1 MMKRILFV
9 FLAIGFLFLFGQW
22 GGGSQ
27 SMAYTGEGQ
36 KTLMLKSGN
45 EGSGTEAMG
54 VQSLRFAE
62 EMKKRTNGKIQIT
75 HYISSQ
81 LGTARQ
87 MMESIKGGAMA
98 YMVSGWGAWTPILD
112 TTLLPYLFR
121 DLDHTDKVINGPIGE
136 EWKRALIQK
145 TGIRIVGWVFR
156 GYRNCTFTKTAVR
169 TPADMKGLKLRVPES
184 QVNLETWRAVGARP
198 TPMAWAEVYTALQQ
212 GAIDGQE
219 NPTDTIMTNS
229 LIEVQKYLVLTR
241 HVNPP
246 GWQQLSEK
254 VWQSLTPETQKVWVD
269 TWNEVAKEVR
279 QRVVRDELAHFETWK
294 SKGGV
299 IIEPDEAAFRA
310 AMKDVWKKFAP
321 KAWGE
326 GVYEKIQATR

>member
-1 MMKRILFV
+1 MMKRNNILFMV
-9 FLAIGFLFLFGQW
+9 MGLLFLFGFSA
-22 GGGSQ
+22 GASQ

-36 KTLMLKSGN
+36 KTLMLKSGS
-45 EGSGTEAMG
+45 EGPTTEAMG
-54 VQSLRFAE
+54 VASVRFAE

-75 HYISSQ
+75 HYASSQ

-87 MMESIKGGAMA
+87 MIESIKGGAMA

-121 DLDHTDKVINGPIGE
+121 DLDHADKVIHGPIGA
-136 EWKRALIQK
+136 EWTRTLIEK
-145 TGIRIVGWVFR
+145 SGIRIVGWVFR
-156 GYRNCTFTKTAVR
+156 GFRNCTLTKVAVR
-169 TPADMKGLKLRVPES
+169 TPADMKGLKFRVPES
-184 QVNLETWRAVGARP
+184 AVNLETWRATGARP
-198 TPMAWAEVYTALQQ
+198 TPMAWTEVYTALQQ

-219 NPTDTIMTNS
+219 NPTDTIIMNS
-229 LIEVQKYLVLTR
+229 LFEVQKYLVLTR

-246 GWQQLSEK
+246 GWQQMSEK
-254 VWQSLTPETQKVWVD
+254 VWQSLTPETQKVWVA
-269 TWNEVAKEVR
+269 TWNEVAQGVR
-279 QRVVRDELAHFETWK
+279 KTILEQELAHFETWK
-294 SKGGV
+294 SKGGIV
-299 IIEPDEAAFRA
+299 IEPDEAAFRA

>member
-1 MMKRILFV
+1 MKKILIVFV
-9 FLAIGFLFLFGQW
+9 SMGMLWLFGFSA
-22 GGGSQ
+22 GSSQ
-27 SMAYTGEGQ
+27 LMAYTGEGQ

-54 VQSLRFAE
+54 VASLRFAE

-75 HYISSQ
+75 HYTSSQ

-98 YMVSGWGAWTPILD
+98 FMVSGWGAWTPILD

-121 DLDHTDKVINGPIGE
+121 DLDHADKVINGPIGA
-136 EWKRALIQK
+136 EWTRNLIEK
-145 TGIRIVGWVFR
+145 AGIRIVGWVFR
-156 GYRNCTFTKTAVR
+156 GFRNCTFTKVAVR
-169 TPADMKGLKLRVPES
+169 TPADMKGLKFRVPES
-184 QVNLETWRAVGARP
+184 AVNLETWRAVGARP
-198 TPMAWAEVYTALQQ
+198 TPMAWTEVYTALQQ

-219 NPTDTIMTNS
+219 NPTDTIITNS
-229 LIEVQKYLVLTR
+229 LFEVQKYLVLTR

-254 VWQSLTPETQKVWVD
+254 VWQSLTPETQKVWVE
-269 TWNEVAKEVR
+269 TWNDVAQEVR
-279 QRVVRDELAHFETWK
+279 QKVVRMELDHFETWK

-299 IIEPDEAAFRA
+299 VIEPDEAAFRA
-310 AMKDVWKKFAP
+310 AMKDVWKKFAA